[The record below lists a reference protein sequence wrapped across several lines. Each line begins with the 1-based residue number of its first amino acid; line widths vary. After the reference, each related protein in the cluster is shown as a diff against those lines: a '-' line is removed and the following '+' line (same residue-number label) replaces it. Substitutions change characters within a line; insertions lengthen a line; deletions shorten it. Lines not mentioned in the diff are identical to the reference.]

1 MARIIYAEDDELM
14 GEIVRDT
21 LMDAGHAVGVIGD
34 GVTALQVA
42 QMKKPDLI
50 ILDCSMPKMGG
61 VEVLRRI
68 RGNHQLFYT
77 PVLMLTGRLSAADE
91 RIAFEA
97 GATEYLRKP
106 FDRDEL
112 VFIVENMLEDFK
124 KRQAM
129 QRDNMAKR
137 PVRSI

>member
-1 MARIIYAEDDELM
+1 MARIIYAEDDELV

-34 GVTALQVA
+34 GVTAFQVA
-42 QMKKPDLI
+42 KMKIPDLI
-50 ILDCSMPKMGG
+50 ILDCSMPRMGG

-68 RGNHQLFYT
+68 RNHHELFFT
-77 PVLMLTGRLSAADE
+77 PVLMLTGRLSVIDE

-106 FDRDEL
+106 FDREEL
-112 VFIVENMLEDFK
+112 VFVVETMLDEFH
-124 KRQAM
+124 KRHEPQKLPM
-129 QRDNMAKR
+129 RY
-137 PVRSI
+137 I

>member
-1 MARIIYAEDDELM
+1 MARIIYAEDDELV

-42 QMKKPDLI
+42 KMKNPDLI

-68 RGNHQLFYT
+68 RNNLDLFST
-77 PVLMLTGRLSAADE
+77 PVLMLTGRSSAADE

-97 GATEYLRKP
+97 GATEYLKKP

-112 VFIVENMLEDFK
+112 VFIVENMLADVQ
-124 KRQAM
+124 KRQAAR
-129 QRDNMAKR
+129 QQ
-137 PVRSI
+137 

>member
-42 QMKKPDLI
+42 KMKNPDLI

-68 RGNHQLFYT
+68 RANHELYST
-77 PVLMLTGRLSAADE
+77 PVLMLTGRSSATDQQ
-91 RIAFEA
+91 IAFDA

-106 FDRDEL
+106 FNRERL
-112 VFIVENMLEDFK
+112 VFIVENMLEEFQ
-124 KRQAM
+124 RRYGARPQA
-129 QRDNMAKR
+129 R
-137 PVRSI
+137 RSL

>member
-1 MARIIYAEDDELM
+1 MARIIYAEDDELV

-42 QMKKPDLI
+42 KIKNPDLI
-50 ILDCSMPKMGG
+50 ILDCSMPRMGG

-68 RGNHQLFYT
+68 RNHQELFST
-77 PVLMLTGRLSAADE
+77 PVLMLTGRSSAADE
-91 RIAFEA
+91 RIAFDA
-97 GATEYLRKP
+97 GATEYLKKP

-112 VFIVENMLEDFK
+112 VFIVENLLDDAEKRKGTK
-124 KRQAM
+124 KLPR
-129 QRDNMAKR
+129 RY
-137 PVRSI
+137 V

>member
-1 MARIIYAEDDELM
+1 MARIIYAEDDELV

-34 GVTALQVA
+34 GVTALRVA
-42 QMKKPDLI
+42 KMKNPDLI
-50 ILDCSMPKMGG
+50 ILDCSMPRMGG

-68 RGNHQLFYT
+68 RNSQELFFT
-77 PVLMLTGRLSAADE
+77 PVLMLTGRLSAIDE

-112 VFIVENMLEDFK
+112 VFIVENMLEEFN
-124 KRQAM
+124 KRHETRKLPM
-129 QRDNMAKR
+129 RY
-137 PVRSI
+137 I